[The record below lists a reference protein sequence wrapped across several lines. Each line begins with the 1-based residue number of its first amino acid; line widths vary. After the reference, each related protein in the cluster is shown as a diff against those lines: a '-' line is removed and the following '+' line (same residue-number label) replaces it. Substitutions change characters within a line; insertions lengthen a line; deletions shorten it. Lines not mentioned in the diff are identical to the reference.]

1 MVQSG
6 FGDHYY
12 WETGVAM
19 HDLKRR
25 EAFLKFLIVVAI
37 MLSAGPELATAL
49 EMRILLEILG
59 ATLFMTVFVAGAR
72 FTLLSLGETMRS
84 ALLAVAPVAL
94 IVIAYA
100 EWWLGSAV
108 ACITSAHA
116 LWKLAAG
123 A

>member
-1 MVQSG
+1 MR
-6 FGDHYY
+6 
-12 WETGVAM
+12 
-19 HDLKRR
+19 DLKRR
-25 EAFLKFLIVVAI
+25 EAFLKILIVIAI
-37 MLSAGPELATAL
+37 MLSAGPELMTAM
-49 EMRILLEILG
+49 EMRLLLEILG

-72 FTLLSLGETMRS
+72 YTLLSLGENVRG

-100 EWWLGSAV
+100 EWWLATV
-108 ACITSAHA
+108 TACITSAHA